1 MHKQLTMWPHLPV
14 LVMLTITGMCPF
26 ATAADE
32 KQETPKP
39 FPPEV
44 VKTWRDAGVRDVG
57 WMKDLPPQSEGG
69 YEFWDPWCEKSVAG
83 AVPAFKL
90 RFGKGGEL
98 AKLPDPGV
106 PFGLD
111 FHCCSVKGPELKEL
125 AGLKN
130 LHSLNIGASLVLTD
144 EGLREVSALKNL
156 RGLYIF
162 YAPVT
167 DGGLKSLAA
176 LTELRALDL
185 SHTQVK
191 GEGVK
196 ELAGLK
202 NLQALNLSYTRVTD
216 AGLKEIAGLK
226 NLRWLSLHRT
236 KVTAAGVAAL
246 KKDLPKCKIM
256 FRED

>member
-1 MHKQLTMWPHLPV
+1 MPQQSTMWHLRV
-14 LVMLTITGMCPF
+14 LVILMITGMGHS
-26 ATAADE
+26 AIAIDE
-32 KQETPKP
+32 KQEKPKP
-39 FPPEV
+39 LPPEV
-44 VKTWRDAGVRDVG
+44 VKRWQDAGARDVG
-57 WMKDLPPQSEGG
+57 WMKDLPPQSEDG
-69 YEFWDPWCEKSVAG
+69 YEFWDPWCEKSMDG
-83 AVPAFKL
+83 AIPAFKL
-90 RFGKGGEL
+90 RFGKDGEL

-167 DGGLKSLAA
+167 DGGLKALAA

-185 SHTQVK
+185 SHTRVK
-191 GEGVK
+191 GEGLK
-196 ELAGLK
+196 ELVGLK
-202 NLQALNLSYTRVTD
+202 NLQALNLSYAQVSD
-216 AGLKEIAGLK
+216 AGLKELAGMK
-226 NLRWLSLHRT
+226 NLRWLSLHGT
-236 KVTAAGVAAL
+236 MVTPAGVAAL
-246 KKDLPKCKIM
+246 QKDLPKCKIM